1 MGKLLNILP
10 VSDLR
15 QNAAK
20 VLKKIREN
28 QEPIIITQRGRAAAV
43 IIGVEAYEKSEH
55 DKEILRLLAKGDREI
70 EIGEGYDLDS
80 VLAEA
85 DLILSQ
91 EPSLKSASHLLS
103 EPSFCLLSRIFDGIN
118 ILQQPIFDSI
128 PKQFCEGS
136 RTFLNP
142 EESYPN
148 FQNFPSGK

>member
-15 QNAAK
+15 QDAAK
-20 VLKKIREN
+20 VLKKLREN

-70 EIGEGYDLDS
+70 ELGEGYDLDS

-85 DLILSQ
+85 DL
-91 EPSLKSASHLLS
+91 LLS
-103 EPSFCLLSRIFDGIN
+103 EEPS
-118 ILQQPIFDSI
+118 
-128 PKQFCEGS
+128 
-136 RTFLNP
+136 
-142 EESYPN
+142 
-148 FQNFPSGK
+148 